1 MGQAPATGKV
11 SLRTVPRN
19 FPGRSGTINDQ
30 VYLCSPETAAAS
42 ALTGVITDPRE
53 LGIPYPNIKLPK
65 KRILNKDLLVPPL
78 SEEEAT
84 HVELVKGP
92 NIQELPPMDRLP
104 DRLEMPILLK
114 VGDNISTDE
123 IMPAGARVLPY
134 RSNIPKISEFVFEN
148 IDPTY
153 DRRALE
159 RTPPGSHAILAGDNY
174 GQGSSREHAAIAPR
188 YLGLRMVIAKSFA
201 RIHRM
206 NLVNFGILP
215 VIFSDPAIYDLLELN
230 DVVVL
235 ENAREQLAGSVNA
248 RTLVLKV
255 PKKKLTF
262 NGTHNLFPRMIEVI
276 LAGGL
281 TNWTRDN
288 APIEASTDL
297 H

>member
-1 MGQAPATGKV
+1 
-11 SLRTVPRN
+11 VPRN
-19 FPGRSGTINDQ
+19 FPGRSGTIEDQ

-53 LGIPYPNIKLPK
+53 LGIPYPKVRIPK
-65 KRILNKDLLVPPL
+65 KRILNKKMFVPPL
-78 SEEEAT
+78 PEEEAIR
-84 HVELVKGP
+84 VDLVKGP
-92 NIQELPPMDRLP
+92 NIQALPSMDLLP

-114 VGDNISTDE
+114 LGDNISTDE

-148 IDPTY
+148 IDPSY

-159 RTPPGSHAILAGDNY
+159 RTPPGSHAIIAGENY

-188 YLGLRMVIAKSFA
+188 YLGLRMVIAKGFA

-215 VIFSDPAIYDLLELN
+215 VMFEDPTLYDRLELN
-230 DVVVL
+230 DVIVL
-235 ENAREQLAGSVNA
+235 ENARAQLAASVKDH
-248 RTLVLKV
+248 TMILTV
-255 PKKKLTF
+255 PAKKLKF
-262 NGTHNLFPRMIEVI
+262 VVSHNLFPRMIEVI

-281 TNWTRDN
+281 TNWTR
-288 APIEASTDL
+288 EKVLTDQV
-297 H
+297 

>member
-1 MGQAPATGKV
+1 
-11 SLRTVPRN
+11 
-19 FPGRSGTINDQ
+19 
-30 VYLCSPETAAAS
+30 
-42 ALTGVITDPRE
+42 
-53 LGIPYPNIKLPK
+53 
-65 KRILNKDLLVPPL
+65 
-78 SEEEAT
+78 
-84 HVELVKGP
+84 
-92 NIQELPPMDRLP
+92 MDVLP

-159 RTPPGSHAILAGDNY
+159 KTPPGPHAIIAGENY

-188 YLGLRMVIAKSFA
+188 YLGLRMVIAKGFA

-215 VIFSDPAIYDLLELN
+215 VIFADASLYNRLELG
-230 DVVVL
+230 DVVVM
-235 ENAREQLAGSVNA
+235 ENAREQLAASVND
-248 RTLVLKV
+248 RTLVLSV

-262 NGTHNLFPRMIEVI
+262 AVNHNLFPRMIEVV

-281 TNWTRDN
+281 TNWTRDR
-288 APIEASTDL
+288 APLEKV
-297 H
+297 

>member
-1 MGQAPATGKV
+1 
-11 SLRTVPRN
+11 
-19 FPGRSGTINDQ
+19 
-30 VYLCSPETAAAS
+30 
-42 ALTGVITDPRE
+42 
-53 LGIPYPNIKLPK
+53 
-65 KRILNKDLLVPPL
+65 
-78 SEEEAT
+78 
-84 HVELVKGP
+84 
-92 NIQELPPMDRLP
+92 MDVLP

-153 DRRALE
+153 HQRALE
-159 RTPPGSHAILAGDNY
+159 RTPPGSHAIIAGENY

-188 YLGLRMVIAKSFA
+188 YLGLRMVIAKGFA

-215 VIFSDPAIYDLLELN
+215 VIFDDPSVYDRLELN
-230 DVVVL
+230 DVIVM
-235 ENAREQLAGSVNA
+235 ENVREQLAGSVND
-248 RTLVLKV
+248 RTLILSV

-262 NGTHNLFPRMIEVI
+262 PVSHNLFPRMIEVI

-281 TNWTRDN
+281 TNWTREKALRIRCNILAECHDRN
-288 APIEASTDL
+288 VRSCLCADSRTFAHRLYLYPPTSIQAGSSSTCL
-297 H
+297 M